1 MTYISGAAIFW
12 TALFV
17 LLGMA
22 RGVWKSLSAIVGL
35 VAALASLSF
44 VVPVTD
50 WVLRQW
56 PVLMPQR
63 TLLLWVSGILLF
75 ILAGLLAR
83 LAVQSF
89 GRLLPLA
96 GTSFNR
102 VGGAM
107 LGGLYGATLGV
118 FLVWGAAFLAETWPV
133 NAEHRTV
140 EPVPPVVQFSREV
153 VAELVAWHMARSG
166 ADPDA
171 VQWGKAVAQ
180 RPTTVLRS
188 VQETV
193 QSPEFQGLLQDPE
206 AQQLVAQ
213 RDAEG
218 LRNHPAFQ
226 ELLAQPAA
234 QRVRSVLGREDQPL
248 SDQLAAEQ
256 VMRIL
261 HNLERV
267 KNDPEVQALL
277 NDPELETFVREQAPL
292 TPALYPKVQQL
303 FRRVI
308 SLEADTGRPDTAP
321 PAAIEKPAPTTVKSS

>member
-1 MTYISGAAIFW
+1 MTYISGAAILW
-12 TALFV
+12 TAVFV

-22 RGVWKSLSAIVGL
+22 RGMWKSLSAIVGL
-35 VAALASLSF
+35 VAALASLTL

-50 WVLRQW
+50 LVLRQW
-56 PVLMPQR
+56 PALAHQR
-63 TLLLWVSGILLF
+63 TLLLWVCGILLF

-102 VGGAM
+102 VGGA
-107 LGGLYGATLGV
+107 LFGGLYGAALGV
-118 FLVWGAAFLAETWPV
+118 FLVWGAAFLVETWPV
-133 NAEHRTV
+133 NAEQRTA

-153 VAELVAWHMARSG
+153 VAELVAWHMARTGS
-166 ADPDA
+166 DPDA

-180 RPTTVLRS
+180 RPTTVLRN
-188 VQETV
+188 VQEAV
-193 QSPEFQGLLQDPE
+193 QSPEFQELLQDPE

-213 RDAEG
+213 RDSDG
-218 LRNHPAFQ
+218 LRAHPAFQ

-261 HNLERV
+261 HNLDRV
-267 KNDPEVQALL
+267 KNDPEIQALL
-277 NDPELETFVREQAPL
+277 KDPEVETFVREQAPL
-292 TPALYPKVQQL
+292 TPALYPKVQKL

-308 SLEADTGRPDTAP
+308 SLEAGPSSEADSPA
-321 PAAIEKPAPTTVKSS
+321 PAALKPG